1 MGGNMLHVDGNCC
14 GSKKVEVNDNHPQ
27 VPLGLLLS

>member
-1 MGGNMLHVDGNCC
+1 MLHVDGNCC
-14 GSKKVEVNDNHPQ
+14 GSKKVEVSDIDNHLQ